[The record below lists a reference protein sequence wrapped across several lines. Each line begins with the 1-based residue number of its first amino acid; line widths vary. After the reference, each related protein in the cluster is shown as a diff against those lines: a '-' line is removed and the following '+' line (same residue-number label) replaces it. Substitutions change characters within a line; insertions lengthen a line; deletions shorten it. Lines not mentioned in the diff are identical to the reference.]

1 MKRKLFREESGQALI
16 ELAIT
21 ATTLC
26 VLIFGIVDFGR
37 AIYDVQVMKNIAGE
51 GSSIASNQLSGS
63 TNAALTAAQTVVTY
77 AGSDLDMAHKGCVI
91 VTVVTNQGGGP
102 PATLAITDQA
112 YDCGIT
118 ASSQIGC
125 LNGVNGCRSSQATLP
140 QAAQDALRG
149 QVVGSSLYV
158 TEIYYNYNAITP
170 VMSFLRGAL
179 PSQFYTVA
187 YY

>member
-1 MKRKLFREESGQALI
+1 MKTKLFREESGQALI
-16 ELAIT
+16 ELAVT

-26 VLIFGIVDFGR
+26 VLIFGIIDFGR

-51 GSSIASNQLSGS
+51 GSGIASTG
-63 TNAALTAAQTVVTY
+63 TPTTTAVQSVVTY
-77 AGSDLDMAHKGCVI
+77 AGSDLDMANKGCAI
-91 VTVVTNQGGGP
+91 ITVVTNQGGSP
-102 PATLAITDQA
+102 PTLAITDQA

-118 ASSQIGC
+118 ASSRIGC
-125 LNGVNGCRSSQATLP
+125 LNGVNGCRSSAASLP
-140 QAAQDALRG
+140 QSAQDALTG

-158 TEIYYNYNAITP
+158 TEIYYNYSAITP
-170 VMSFLRGAL
+170 VNAFLHNAL